1 MSYCVPGLVFADV
14 LKACSGFKMSGNTVT
29 VTVAV
34 IVTVTVTVTQW
45 HIQAD
50 VNPHT
55 PYIQPMY
62 GF

>member
-1 MSYCVPGLVFADV
+1 MSPGMCHCVRGLVFPDV

-29 VTVAV
+29 A
-34 IVTVTVTVTQW
+34 TQC
-45 HIQAD
+45 HIKEA

-55 PYIQPMY
+55 LYIQPMY